1 MAPLLLQNAT
11 VTSDPLISLP
21 QTKSTNLLTRGTAIT
36 PSFGEKARVRQKT
49 VISEAGE
56 VSESVQNWS
65 EPSQLPMFSISKSL
79 YFALLAVILC
89 CGALLRFYPTA
100 SFRQYGFDEVIYTKY
115 VSALDKD
122 SLFDYPVLCQRYVAF
137 QKDQNAAVLPP
148 TRFSYVYA
156 AHVWR
161 KLTGDSPHVALVHI
175 SALFTVFTLFLTAA
189 FCYRLAGAAAS
200 LSATALMS
208 VAMNQ
213 IHQSQHAMIDGF
225 FAFWTLLVLWG
236 LWENLRQ
243 PKRPAWLFI
252 YGGALAVLVMTKE
265 NAFFVFVAIC
275 GLLAANCW
283 VKFGTVTRPLVLV
296 TFGSTFF
303 AFLGLVFLSG
313 GADVFFEVYR
323 LLVAKASA
331 QQYAIMTGDGPW
343 YRYLVDLML
352 VSPLIIL
359 LAAGAAFQVRG
370 ENKAFL
376 FLLVFLGCTFAVMSS
391 VKFGCNL
398 RYATIWDMPLRL
410 LAFSQ
415 LRLLAMRFG
424 KRAPFALTLATIFLC
439 AFELRQYFVFCVD
452 WPAYALIPSDL
463 LGATHINK

>member
-11 VTSDPLISLP
+11 VP
-21 QTKSTNLLTRGTAIT
+21 QTKSTNLLIRGTAIT
-36 PSFGEKARVRQKT
+36 PSFGEEARVRQKT
-49 VISEAGE
+49 VVPEAGGE
-56 VSESVQNWS
+56 IESVQNWS
-65 EPSQLPMFSISKSL
+65 EPSQSPMFSIGKSL

-89 CGALLRFYPTA
+89 CGAIVRFYPTA
-100 SFRQYGFDEVIYTKY
+100 SFRQPGFDEVFYAKY
-115 VSALDKD
+115 VSVLDKN
-122 SLFDYPVLCQRYVAF
+122 SLFDYPFLCRQYLAL
-137 QKDQNAAVLPP
+137 QQEQNVAVLPP

-156 AHVWR
+156 AHIWR
-161 KLTGDSPHVALVHI
+161 KLTGDSPYVALTHI

-200 LSATALMS
+200 LGVTGLMS
-208 VAMNQ
+208 MAMNQ

-225 FAFWTLLVLWG
+225 FTFWTLLALWG

-243 PKRPAWLFI
+243 PNRVGWLVI

-265 NAFFVFVAIC
+265 NAFFVFVALC
-275 GLLAANCW
+275 GLLVANRW
-283 VKFGTVTRPLVLV
+283 LKFGTITLSLVLV
-296 TFGSTFF
+296 TFGGALFGF
-303 AFLGLVFLSG
+303 AGLLFLSG
-313 GADVFFEVYR
+313 GIDVFFEMYR
-323 LLVAKASA
+323 LLVAKSA
-331 QQYAIMTGDGPW
+331 VLPYAITHGDGPW
-343 YRYLVDLML
+343 YRYLVDLTL

-370 ENKAFL
+370 ENKPFL

-424 KRAPFALTLATIFLC
+424 RCGPFALTLATIFLC

-452 WPAYALIPSDL
+452 WPGYALVPSDL
-463 LGATHINK
+463 LRATHIIK